1 MPLNHSESL
10 FKPPFSRSEP
20 SSSFPTSTASSFCNF
35 WNFQLP
41 VPAQIKH
48 CIQHFTALLRILQR
62 ATMSS
67 SHHPR
72 PPSSSSSTSHH
83 SQIGEPGPSR
93 AHRTQP
99 RPPSSGSSSSEV
111 SHRSQVGRPGQSPHT
126 SSGSAPLKSHRS
138 QESRAPGPFEPA
150 WGPCPKESYDELERD
165 PLNGEKLEEM
175 KDTDARA
182 GFITERANFGCY
194 QFAHQASTMIRTGQL
209 SRTPEADFSTAK
221 YRNIETSPTSK
232 ADLCKLKFLTYR
244 AVF

>member
-10 FKPPFSRSEP
+10 FKTPFSRSEP

-35 WNFQLP
+35 WNLQLP

-48 CIQHFTALLRILQR
+48 CIQNFTALLRILQR

-111 SHRSQVGRPGQSPHT
+111 SHQSQVGQPGQSAPRGHSGPHT

-150 WGPCPKESYDELERD
+150 WGPCPEESYDEVERD

-182 GFITERANFGCY
+182 GFITERANFWML
-194 QFAHQASTMIRTGQL
+194 SIRPPGVNY
-209 SRTPEADFSTAK
+209 D
-221 YRNIETSPTSK
+221 
-232 ADLCKLKFLTYR
+232 TYR
-244 AVF
+244 AAIEDARSRFFYSQVPKHRDFPHQ